1 MTDLERELEIARWLA
16 DAIDE
21 HKKPL
26 LKWGLSEVPVAGIML
41 GIRSLAEAERHN
53 AEVERLLRELVSR
66 YA

>member
-1 MTDLERELEIARWLA
+1 MTDLQRELEIARWLA

-26 LKWGLSEVPVAGIML
+26 HKWGLGEVPVAGIML

-53 AEVERLLRELVSR
+53 AEVERLLRELVSQD
-66 YA
+66 A